1 MTTGHESNTSEDVEL
16 KREKDVIHG
25 QESKLSDDTDW
36 VPVIDIVNEKELKLA
51 QDEELK
57 QDKDAISDEHSKPA
71 PDMESPSL
79 NAEIITAN
87 AVELKLASDI
97 DEMKSKL
104 HVLESKLNE
113 VSLSQ
118 NLSGPRHRGSA
129 FNDNNPTYS

>member
-1 MTTGHESNTSEDVEL
+1 MTNGHESNTSEDVEL
-16 KREKDVIHG
+16 KPEKDVIHG

-57 QDKDAISDEHSKPA
+57 QDKDAISNEHSKPA
-71 PDMESPSL
+71 PYIESPSL
-79 NAEIITAN
+79 NEEIITAN

-118 NLSGPRHRGSA
+118 NLSGPRHGGSA

>member
-1 MTTGHESNTSEDVEL
+1 
-16 KREKDVIHG
+16 
-25 QESKLSDDTDW
+25 
-36 VPVIDIVNEKELKLA
+36 
-51 QDEELK
+51 
-57 QDKDAISDEHSKPA
+57 
-71 PDMESPSL
+71 MESPSL
-79 NAEIITAN
+79 NEEIITAN